1 MIVGC
6 LPSQWAMRTIHISRK
21 CCGLCSPTDKVLRL
35 KDWLL
40 NKHAS
45 HGGAVFDTY
54 TQLKRRVE
62 LYFELEIHI
71 FVAAK
76 HNTDVCSR
84 CFCPE
89 EHPLHSKE

>member
-1 MIVGC
+1 M
-6 LPSQWAMRTIHISRK
+6 
-21 CCGLCSPTDKVLRL
+21 
-35 KDWLL
+35 
-40 NKHAS
+40 
-45 HGGAVFDTY
+45 FDTY